1 MPTFI
6 CVLKR
11 GRDLCFLHQNEVKFA
26 RERNKSRFVP
36 HAYAQEAQCKHKI
49 RLRSPI
55 VNHNDLTSVK
65 IDIYASYDLLLQSV
79 AHWFK
84 RYADLCINRSSVF
97 LLLGHNFK

>member
-11 GRDLCFLHQNEVKFA
+11 GDLCFLHQNEVKFA
-26 RERNKSRFVP
+26 RQRNKLATNLDLFHMHMHRKP
-36 HAYAQEAQCKHKI
+36 NANTKLD
-49 RLRSPI
+49 LRSPI

-79 AHWFK
+79 AHWLEVC
-84 RYADLCINRSSVF
+84 RPV
-97 LLLGHNFK
+97 HQ